1 MKMRTEDGHED
12 MRGQTGS
19 DKDDVMDVAVLLLS
33 AVVG

>member
-1 MKMRTEDGHED
+1 MGMED

-33 AVVG
+33 AIVG